1 MANTKL
7 QKIKRDLLINLISD
21 TVTKPTAEMINVMMT
36 AEVGDDVFKA
46 DPSINKLEL
55 TLSQMFGKSSGLF
68 CPSGTMTNQI
78 AIKTHTN
85 PMDEL
90 ICDKLSHVYKYENGG
105 YAYNSGLGLKL
116 IEGTNGKI
124 KPDQLNNVVN
134 PDYDWLPT
142 SKLVCIENSCNA
154 GGGSYY
160 TLEETKAIS
169 DKTKELGLLL
179 HLDGAR
185 LFNVLA
191 ETEDSAL
198 EVGKCFDSISICFSK
213 GLGAPV
219 GSILLGD
226 EAFIKKAR
234 KIRKAMGGGMRQAG
248 YLASACQYAIENN
261 VNRLK
266 IDNQRAKDLG
276 HILEDCSFV
285 KKIIPVHTNILIFDL
300 REDLYAEGFLK
311 RLEEK
316 GVLASAFGPQ
326 KIRFVTHLDVSE
338 ENIDTVKSV
347 LKELSYDF
355 HN

>member
-1 MANTKL
+1 M
-7 QKIKRDLLINLISD
+7 INLISD
-21 TVTKPTAEMINVMMT
+21 TVTKPTPAMIEVMMS

-46 DPSINKLEL
+46 DPTVNKLES
-55 TLSQMFGKSSGLF
+55 TLAQMFGKSSGLF

-105 YAYNSGLGLKL
+105 YAYNSGIALKL

-124 KPDQLNNVVN
+124 TPDQLKNVVN

-160 TLEETKAIS
+160 TLKEMQSIAS
-169 DKTKELGLLL
+169 KTKELGLKL

-191 ETEDSAL
+191 ETNDSTL

-226 EAFIKKAR
+226 ELFIKRAR

-248 YLASACQYAIENN
+248 YLAGACQYAIENN
-261 VNRLK
+261 VERLK

-276 HILEDCSFV
+276 EILEECSFV
-285 KKIIPVHTNILIFDL
+285 SQVIPVYTNILIFDL
-300 REDLYAEGFLK
+300 RDDLYADGFLTK
-311 RLEEK
+311 LESK
-316 GVLASAFGPQ
+316 GILASAFGPQ
-326 KIRFVTHLDVSE
+326 KIRFVTHLDLSE
-338 ENIDTVKSV
+338 ENIEAVKLV
-347 LKELSYDF
+347 LKELSYEF